1 MKITSRQLMRIIR
14 EELSRVSEIV
24 SSDPPPDLPSF
35 VLGGPER
42 PTGDTP
48 AGAMGGP
55 RPDQQTIGDIAG
67 VYNAMESGDA
77 ITLKVPKAI
86 VYLLQKYAD
95 GQGWINNPSGGQV
108 GDIGDVLSAVGNES
122 ITEAIDRAVAVLI
135 GMGITAV
142 TGIVAYA
149 IHKDRSVKVR
159 INPTG
164 VPGQEGEIMIGGP
177 GESGEEE
184 VVIDEPE
191 PPKQIEQIPDIEA
204 EYEDVVVGDKDA
216 IVAEVI
222 RRLTRKSLS

>member
-1 MKITSRQLMRIIR
+1 M
-14 EELSRVSEIV
+14 
-24 SSDPPPDLPSF
+24 
-35 VLGGPER
+35 
-42 PTGDTP
+42 GD
-48 AGAMGGP
+48 
-55 RPDQQTIGDIAG
+55 
-67 VYNAMESGDA
+67 
-77 ITLKVPKAI
+77 
-86 VYLLQKYAD
+86 
-95 GQGWINNPSGGQV
+95 
-108 GDIGDVLSAVGNES
+108 ES

-177 GESGEEE
+177 GASGEEE

-222 RRLTRKSLS
+222 RRLTRNSQSIISEASTGIWKKMEPYKDSMKDSLKTWIQSNAGTLAEAMVPEDFGDSSWIPGKL